1 MSSATQRAFRFGVI
15 AEQMTTAA
23 AWRNLA
29 QRAEALG
36 YAVLLIRDH
45 FIAEGFGHQFAPFSA
60 LATAAAVT
68 TRLRV
73 GTMVIGNDYRH
84 PVMLAKEAA
93 TLNLLSD
100 GRFELGLGAGWMR
113 NEYLQAGM
121 AYDPP
126 GVRVDRLAEAI
137 RVIKGLCAGDP
148 LHFSGAHYRIDGLES
163 YPAPVQLPL
172 LIGGGKRRV
181 LELAGREADSV
192 GILTSSVAS
201 GSLVADPQERMPEA
215 VAEKISWVRRGAGAR
230 FAQIELSLIP
240 WIMITDD
247 RREATEAYIRRQG
260 WHGMSV
266 ETVWAM
272 PSVFV
277 GTIAEIAATME
288 QRRAEYGFSY
298 YVVGDA
304 ELEACAPLVERL
316 S

>member
-1 MSSATQRAFRFGVI
+1 MSNVTQRAFRFGVI
-15 AEQMTTAA
+15 AEQMTTAHT
-23 AWRNLA
+23 WRLLA
-29 QRAEALG
+29 QRTEALG
-36 YAVLLIRDH
+36 YATLLIRDH

-60 LATAAAVT
+60 LMAAAAAT
-68 TRLRV
+68 SQLRV

-93 TLNLLSD
+93 TLDLLSD

-113 NEYLQAGM
+113 NEYEQAGM

-126 GVRVDRLAEAI
+126 GVRVARLAEAI
-137 RVIKGLCAGDP
+137 RVIKGLFADQP

-163 YPAPVQLPL
+163 YPVPGHLSL

-201 GSLVADPQERMPEA
+201 GSLVADPLERMPEA
-215 VAEKISWVRRGAGAR
+215 VAEKVDWVRSGAGAR
-230 FAQIELSLIP
+230 FDQIELSLIP

-247 RREATEAYIRRQG
+247 KQGMTEAYIQRQG
-260 WHGMSV
+260 WHGV
-266 ETVWAM
+266 CAETVLAM

-277 GTIAEIAATME
+277 GTIGEIAATME
-288 QRRAEYGFSY
+288 RRRAEYGFSY
-298 YVVGDA
+298 YVVSDA
-304 ELEACAPLVERL
+304 QLEVCAPLVELL